1 MNIFRKLKA
10 FLMLYEAVQQADS
23 ARVQYGRRFYVMPTQ
38 DGKLVVMDK
47 FDLRR
52 MKVKHLID
60 KKCNVETLLHES
72 FYFTPLGSGLGEIN
86 PQDRKTRER
95 AYYRWYDLTCKLNR
109 IDRIRKRKDSA
120 PRAE

>member
-1 MNIFRKLKA
+1 MNIFRKFKA
-10 FLMLYEAVQQADS
+10 FLMLYEAVQQADT
-23 ARVQYGRRFYVMPTQ
+23 ARAQYGRRFYVMPTQ

-60 KKCNVETLLHES
+60 KKCNVENLLHES
-72 FYFTPLGSGLGEIN
+72 FYFTPLASGLGEIN

>member
-1 MNIFRKLKA
+1 MNIFRKFKA

-47 FDLRR
+47 YDLRR

-60 KKCNVETLLHES
+60 KNCNVETLLQES
-72 FYFTPLGSGLGEIN
+72 FYFTPLASGLGEID
-86 PQDRKTRER
+86 PQDRKNRER
-95 AYYRWYDLTCKLNR
+95 AYYRWYDLTYKLNR
-109 IDRIRKRKDSA
+109 IDRITRKGSA
-120 PRAE
+120 PKAD